1 MGDCLRF
8 FGGLDLEAIVGGPLG
23 EDGLKAEGG

>member
-8 FGGLDLEAIVGGPLG
+8 FGGLDLEVIIVGPSG

>member
-8 FGGLDLEAIVGGPLG
+8 FGGLDLEAIIVGPSG
-23 EDGLKAEGG
+23 EDGLEAEGG